1 MRTISISRK
10 GRIRRSLLSPLATI
24 AEDEPLRKG
33 DQTGE
38 PLWNIPE
45 DSAIYIEIDRFM
57 KNLM

>member
-10 GRIRRSLLSPLATI
+10 GRIRRSLLSLLATI

-38 PLWNIPE
+38 PVWNIPE